1 MFEHCVRANASTFKT
16 IQRSG
21 THLYASSARALYFP
35 YLPLNNPAVSL
46 KGRLEQREQ
55 VYAEA
60 CLQMSAPLEEQC
72 THDSNCSCVRSV
84 FVTNLY
90 PITFTGSL
98 RPRAICCL
106 PLLLLAV
113 FFQPSLSHA
122 QSLRA
127 LSISPN
133 QPSVNI
139 GGTTQL
145 TATATYSDGSS
156 TNISSSVAWSS
167 ADPRMASVSA
177 SGIASGSATGN
188 VAITASYQG
197 QTASTTISSSMG
209 NIQWSGPLTIT
220 QGGTY
225 SGNWKS
231 TNPNTPAVTVATTAP
246 VVIQNSYVTGPNDL
260 IADPYYGNN
269 LTVKNVTGLGV
280 NPNVSG
286 QSNGLFVNA
295 QNPILLDVENC
306 YFENVLFG
314 VYVRGYGGNRD
325 GIQTI
330 TILNNR
336 GRNIL
341 GLESDGKNGY
351 LPGETNWQWAHAIQ
365 LSEMASVPGIRIAWN
380 EIINYPY
387 QSLVNENVNMY
398 DAGGTSSSPVEFH
411 DNYIQGAYAYN
422 PPVDSYN
429 GGGFVTDGSG
439 SDTVATASAY
449 NNVYNN
455 QVVGTVNMGIEFST
469 GHDNVAWN
477 NTVIASGL
485 LPNGTKIPSQ
495 NVGLVI
501 DDVYGNIPN
510 GSMYNNDM
518 YGNTVGWMCWAARCA
533 WDGYRND
540 DYFPNNS
547 SYYSTNQSISAN
559 PITLQAENSEY
570 STWLAKI
577 SSNGMVVGPVAPASA
592 SSGGGSPVGPTIS
605 TAAWYYIVNTNSSL
619 CVDALNWGYLDGT
632 VVQQYTCGAAQTDQE
647 WQFQPTD
654 SGYYQVVNRNALIRT
669 GQNLVWEVAG
679 GPWATG
685 NQVPVELWSYGGGT
699 NQQWMPVSLGNG
711 AYKFIARNS
720 SKCLDVPGASS
731 AVLTALQQFDC
742 NGTGAQSYTLQQK

>member
-1 MFEHCVRANASTFKT
+1 MR
-16 IQRSG
+16 Q
-21 THLYASSARALYFP
+21 RALCY
-35 YLPLNNPAVSL
+35 
-46 KGRLEQREQ
+46 
-55 VYAEA
+55 
-60 CLQMSAPLEEQC
+60 
-72 THDSNCSCVRSV
+72 
-84 FVTNLY
+84 
-90 PITFTGSL
+90 
-98 RPRAICCL
+98 L

-113 FFQPSLSHA
+113 FFQPALSQA
-122 QSLRA
+122 QTLSS
-127 LSISPN
+127 LSISPD
-133 QPSVNI
+133 QPSVVI

-156 TNISSSVAWSS
+156 NDVSSGVAWSS
-167 ADPRMASVSA
+167 ADPRIASI
-177 SGIASGSATGN
+177 SGSGVVSGSATGI

-197 QTASTTISSSMG
+197 QTASSAISSSMG

-246 VVIQNSYVTGPNDL
+246 VIIQNSYVTGPNDL
-260 IADPYYGNN
+260 IDDPIYGNN
-269 LTVKNVTGLGV
+269 LTVKNVIGLGV
-280 NPNVSG
+280 NSNVKG
-286 QSNGLFVNA
+286 QANGLFVDA
-295 QNPILLDVENC
+295 QNPVLLDVENC
-306 YFENVLFG
+306 YFENVRFG

-336 GRNIL
+336 GRNML
-341 GLESDGKNGY
+341 GLESDGNNGY

-365 LSEMASVPGIRIAWN
+365 LSAMPSVPGIRIAWN

-387 QSLVNENVNMY
+387 QSLVNENVNMF
-398 DAGGTSSSPVEFH
+398 DAGGTSSSPAEFH

-422 PPVDSYN
+422 PVIDSYN
-429 GGGFVTDGSG
+429 GGGFVTDGSAF
-439 SDTVATASAY
+439 DTVASASAY
-449 NNVYNN
+449 NNVYDN
-455 QVVGTVNMGIEFST
+455 QIVSTVNMGIEFSA

-485 LPNGTKIPSQ
+485 LSNGIKIPSQ
-495 NVGLVI
+495 NVGIVI
-501 DDVYGNIPN
+501 DDVYGNIKK

-540 DYFPNNS
+540 EYFPDNN

-559 PITLQAENSEY
+559 PITLLAENSEY

-577 SSNGMVVGPVAPASA
+577 SSNGMVVGPAAPASA
-592 SSGGGSPVGPTIS
+592 SSGTGSSTEPTFS
-605 TAAWYYIVNTNSSL
+605 TAGWYNIVNTNSGL
-619 CVDALNWGYLDGT
+619 CVDALNWASLNGT
-632 VVQQYTCGAAQTDQE
+632 VVDQYTCGGAQTNQE

-654 SGYYQVVNRNALIRT
+654 SGYYQIVNRNALTQT
-669 GQNLVWEVAG
+669 GHNLVWEVVG
-679 GPWATG
+679 GPYATAS
-685 NQVPVELWSYGGGT
+685 QVVIELWSYSGGT

-731 AVLTALQQFDC
+731 AVLIGLQQYDC

>member
-1 MFEHCVRANASTFKT
+1 M
-16 IQRSG
+16 
-21 THLYASSARALYFP
+21 
-35 YLPLNNPAVSL
+35 
-46 KGRLEQREQ
+46 REQ

-60 CLQMSAPLEEQC
+60 RLQVSAPLEEQC

-84 FVTNLY
+84 LVTNLY
-90 PITFTGSL
+90 PISFTGSL

-113 FFQPSLSHA
+113 FLRPSLGQA
-122 QSLRA
+122 PSLTS

-133 QPSVNI
+133 QPTVVI

-156 TNISSSVAWSS
+156 NNVSSSVAWSS
-167 ADPRMASVSA
+167 ADPRMASVSG
-177 SGIASGSATGN
+177 SGVASGSATGN
-188 VAITASYQG
+188 VAITAGYQG

-231 TNPNTPAVTVATTAP
+231 TNPSTPAVTVATTAP
-246 VVIQNSYVTGPNDL
+246 VVIQNSYVTGPSDL

-269 LTVKNVTGLGV
+269 LTVKNVVGLGV

-341 GLESDGKNGY
+341 GLESNGKNGY

-398 DAGGTSSSPVEFH
+398 DASGTSSSPVEFH

-540 DYFPNNS
+540 EYFPDNS
-547 SYYSTNQSISAN
+547 SYYSTNQSISTN

-570 STWLAKI
+570 ATWLAKI

-592 SSGGGSPVGPTIS
+592 SSGGGSPVGTTIS

-619 CVDALNWGYLDGT
+619 CVDALNWGYVDAT
-632 VVQQYTCGAAQTDQE
+632 VVQQYTCGAAQTNQE
-647 WQFQPTD
+647 WQFQTTD
-654 SGYYQVVNRNALIRT
+654 SGYYQVVNRNGLIRT
-669 GQNLVWEVAG
+669 GQNLVLEVAG
-679 GPWATG
+679 GPWATA

-720 SKCLDVPGASS
+720 SKCLDVPSASS
-731 AVLTALQQFDC
+731 AVLTPLQQFDC

>member
-1 MFEHCVRANASTFKT
+1 M
-16 IQRSG
+16 
-21 THLYASSARALYFP
+21 
-35 YLPLNNPAVSL
+35 
-46 KGRLEQREQ
+46 REQ

-60 CLQMSAPLEEQC
+60 RLQVSAPLEEQC

-84 FVTNLY
+84 LVTNLY
-90 PITFTGSL
+90 PISFTGSL
-98 RPRAICCL
+98 RPRAICYL
-106 PLLLLAV
+106 PLLLLGV
-113 FFQPSLSHA
+113 FFQPSLGQA
-122 QSLRA
+122 LSLTS

-133 QPSVNI
+133 QPTVVI

-156 TNISSSVAWSS
+156 NNVSSSVAWSS
-167 ADPRMASVSA
+167 ADPRIASVSG
-177 SGIASGSATGN
+177 SGVVSGSATGN
-188 VAITASYQG
+188 VAITAGYQG
-197 QTASTTISSSMG
+197 QTASTVISSSMG

-246 VVIQNSYVTGPNDL
+246 VVIQNSYVTGPSDL

-269 LTVKNVTGLGV
+269 LTVKNVVGLGV

-295 QNPILLDVENC
+295 QNPSLLDVENC

-341 GLESDGKNGY
+341 GLESNGNNGY
-351 LPGETNWQWAHAIQ
+351 LTGETNWQWAHAIQ

-455 QVVGTVNMGIEFST
+455 QIVGTVNMGIEFST

-501 DDVYGNIPN
+501 DDVYGNIAN

-533 WDGYRND
+533 WDAYRND

-592 SSGGGSPVGPTIS
+592 SSSGGSPAGTTIS
-605 TAAWYYIVNTNSSL
+605 TASWYYIVNTNSSL

-632 VVQQYTCGAAQTDQE
+632 VVQQFTCGAAQTNQE

-654 SGYYQVVNRNALIRT
+654 SGYFRMVNRNALIRT
-669 GQNLVWEVAG
+669 GQNLVLEVAG
-679 GPWATG
+679 GPWATA

-720 SKCLDVPGASS
+720 SKCLDVPSASS
-731 AVLTALQQFDC
+731 AVLTPLQQFDC